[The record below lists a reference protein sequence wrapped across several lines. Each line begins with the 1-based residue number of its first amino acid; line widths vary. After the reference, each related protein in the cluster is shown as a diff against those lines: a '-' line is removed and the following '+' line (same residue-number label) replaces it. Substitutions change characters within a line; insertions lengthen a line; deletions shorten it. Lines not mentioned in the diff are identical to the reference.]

1 MRSVAGR
8 LRLDL
13 AQYRELEAFSAFAS
27 DLDAATRRQLDRGAR
42 TVEILKQGQYE
53 PMPVEQQVM
62 IIYAVTNGFLDDV
75 PVDVLRDWESGFHR
89 FMAEQFP
96 QVGQQIRETKVL
108 SKETEAELERGIE
121 AYKSR
126 EKASRESRNG

>member
-1 MRSVAGR
+1 MAGR

-42 TVEILKQGQYE
+42 TVEVLKQAQYT

-62 IIYAVTNGFLDDV
+62 IIFAVTNGFIDDV
-75 PVDVLRDWESGFHR
+75 PVNQVREWERGFHE
-89 FMAEQFP
+89 FMKTKFP
-96 QVGQQIRETKVL
+96 QVGDALRAGKAL
-108 SKETEAELERGIE
+108 KDNEADLKRGIE
-121 AYKSR
+121 EYKKTVVR
-126 EKASRESRNG
+126 GRTRAVTLPTR